1 MYKEHFFL
9 EMFFSKVDRKSSKDH
24 QKRVTSEKWK
34 KLIMPKLIRLTEG
47 VHFRKIWYA
56 IRVNV
61 S

>member
-34 KLIMPKLIRLTEG
+34 ET
-47 VHFRKIWYA
+47 HNAKINP
-56 IRVNV
+56 VDKGSTLQENLV
-61 S
+61 C